1 MRGFLL
7 AAAMFGAVTCA
18 QAADMPD
25 FLRGSL
31 SGGSAPTVNWQGA
44 YVGGQGG
51 LGTSEMNFTGVT
63 QPLASRLLVNT
74 AIENFGG
81 IAELPLGGKVAV
93 HGNGFGG
100 FVGYNG
106 QWEQIVLGFEF
117 NYLHGKFGGSQ
128 SDSATRFFNAGGNFI
143 DTVTTQSLASVAISD
158 MGTVRARAG
167 YAWGIFLP
175 YLFGG
180 VALGHADIIRTSRIF
195 GTQNSPTQGNFPFD
209 VTASDNQNN
218 RLIYGYT
225 AGLGVDVMLISC
237 LFLRAE
243 WDYVR
248 YTAVIDT
255 NINTFKV
262 GLGYK
267 F

>member
-25 FLRGSL
+25 YLRGSL
-31 SGGSAPTVNWQGA
+31 GPAPTVNWQGA

-93 HGNGFGG
+93 HGDGFGG

-180 VALGHADIIRTSRIF
+180 VALGHADIIRSSRIF

-243 WDYVR
+243 WDYIR
-248 YTAVIDT
+248 YTTVIDT